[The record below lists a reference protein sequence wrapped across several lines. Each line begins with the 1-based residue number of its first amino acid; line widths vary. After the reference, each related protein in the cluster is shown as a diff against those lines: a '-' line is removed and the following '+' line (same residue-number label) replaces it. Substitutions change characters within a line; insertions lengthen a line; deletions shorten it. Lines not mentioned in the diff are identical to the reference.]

1 MTKQLPSLK
10 NPNGGHPPA
19 FVDVQVLELGVLEYF
34 NQCEVNKREPS
45 HVGLAQYL
53 GVPKRTLNEYTR
65 KPGYSSVLEMAK
77 ERIEDI
83 LCSKLSDKGY
93 ATAGIIFNLTN
104 NYGWKQPNQIEH
116 SGAIAV
122 AHSQVPMD
130 VQIELDAHRAEI
142 EDARP
147 DENPS

>member
-1 MTKQLPSLK
+1 
-10 NPNGGHPPA
+10 
-19 FVDVQVLELGVLEYF
+19 
-34 NQCEVNKREPS
+34 
-45 HVGLAQYL
+45 
-53 GVPKRTLNEYTR
+53 
-65 KPGYSSVLEMAK
+65 MAK